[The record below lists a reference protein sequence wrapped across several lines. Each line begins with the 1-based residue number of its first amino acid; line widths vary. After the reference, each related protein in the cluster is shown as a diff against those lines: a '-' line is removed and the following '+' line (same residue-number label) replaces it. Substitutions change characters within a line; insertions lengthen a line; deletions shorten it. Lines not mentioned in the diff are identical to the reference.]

1 MEHTTDCRLEA
12 TGGERERGREKE
24 RRFNGEKFEESEQE
38 RERERDRY
46 NLRCRGENQGLREK
60 EALNIVADGEC

>member
-1 MEHTTDCRLEA
+1 MRKRKKERK
-12 TGGERERGREKE
+12 RERAR
-24 RRFNGEKFEESEQE
+24 E